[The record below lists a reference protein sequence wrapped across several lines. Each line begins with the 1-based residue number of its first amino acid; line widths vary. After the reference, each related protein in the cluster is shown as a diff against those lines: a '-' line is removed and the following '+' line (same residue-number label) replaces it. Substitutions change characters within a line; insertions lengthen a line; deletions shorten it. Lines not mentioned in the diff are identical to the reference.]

1 MSNIIQLKVC
11 FETRMQ
17 VGRDNFIK
25 LVLFIKDNQVIKTV
39 DNSLEEFEVE
49 NRRILSQEDIEDTTV
64 M

>member
-1 MSNIIQLKVC
+1 LKQEC
-11 FETRMQ
+11 KLGGTILF
-17 VGRDNFIK
+17 K